1 MHFLVSWYI
10 YNTKT
15 QAMMTKIYALLLGL
29 FPMLLFC
36 QVGINTS
43 APDESSV
50 LHLNSS
56 TKGFL
61 LPYFDISN
69 LNSKAP
75 VVATS
80 AAEGLMVYNTNT
92 TTGKGIYYWDGTKWS
107 GLGQVNFTNIYNSV
121 IKPLNA
127 VLNDVNTYAYPSTPF
142 TAPSASKLKLFD
154 CDYGVGDAIITNNP
168 LSAAPNNF
176 VIWDNVNKK
185 INVPQQLL
193 GQTMTINISLKY
205 IETTSNSDASRF
217 VAYTGNAVYNASAGS
232 VTGGSKIKDLLFKKT
247 KTSGFITVRDEL
259 VLSPI
264 VITQEIIDNG
274 IKLYLG
280 SGDGTAISFYEPILT
295 IDYGVVNVT
304 L

>member
-1 MHFLVSWYI
+1 MGVFSIILTFS
-10 YNTKT
+10 
-15 QAMMTKIYALLLGL
+15 
-29 FPMLLFC
+29 
-36 QVGINTS
+36 QVGINTTE
-43 APDESSV
+43 PHESSV

-56 TKGFL
+56 DKGFL
-61 LPYFDISN
+61 LPYFNITDLNLKSPVIS
-69 LNSKAP
+69 P
-75 VVATS
+75 TI
-80 AAEGLMVYNTNT
+80 AEGLLAYNTNT

-127 VLNDVNTYAYPSTPF
+127 VLNDMDTFPYLINAMVAPPSPG
-142 TAPSASKLKLFD
+142 LRRFD
-154 CDYGVGDAIITNNP
+154 CDYSAPGDDIILNNP

-205 IETTSNSDASRF
+205 QETTSNSDASRF
-217 VAYTGNAVYNASAGS
+217 VAYTGNAVYSASAGT
-232 VTGGSKIKDLLFKKT
+232 VTGGTKIKDLMFKKT
-247 KTSGFITVRDEL
+247 KTSGFTTVRDEL

-264 VITQEIIDNG
+264 IITQEIINNG

-280 SGDGTAISFYEPILT
+280 SGDTSSISFYEPVLT
-295 IDYGVVNVT
+295 IDYGVVNIT